1 MKVTFSKTKMI
12 FSNNLEVDAKI
23 KKGGNIFPFRIAGTD
38 EFGFQV
44 AEQEQSEYMICA
56 EVKENPDSGK
66 LYIEPTDPPVGLM
79 LAVMR
84 LNGKR
89 RITLKVEKQPVKE
102 TFIYVI
108 KKPTE

>member
-1 MKVTFSKTKMI
+1 MI

-23 KKGGNIFPFRIAGTD
+23 KKGTNIFPFRIAGTD

-44 AEQEQSEYMICA
+44 AGEEQAEYMICA
-56 EVKENPDSGK
+56 KVKEDPNTGK
-66 LYIEPTDPPVGLM
+66 FYIQPTDPPVGLM

-84 LNGKR
+84 LDGKR
-89 RITLKVEKQPVKE
+89 RLTLKVEKQPVKE